1 MVALCPTDDELA
13 LLERHLG
20 FSAFR
25 DGAYGSRRSISKQ
38 ESATT
43 SALLDFF
50 CFDAEGP
57 PFSMVAEA
65 EDWRLGESSSSEA
78 TPSSG
83 ASSVGDH
90 GPPSDLGGADFGFVP
105 GTAVFIVGLQRAPSF
120 NGLQGMIESW
130 DEAEGRYNLLLLSP
144 ARANGQR
151 RAKVKPENLRS
162 AMPMGIPPVPP
173 PVLPPNVI

>member
-1 MVALCPTDDELA
+1 MALCPTDEELA

-20 FSAFR
+20 FAAFR
-25 DGAYGSRRSISKQ
+25 DGAYGSRHRSSSDQ
-38 ESATT
+38 ESVTR

-50 CFDAEGP
+50 RFDAEGP
-57 PFSMVAEA
+57 PFSMLAEA
-65 EDWRLGESSSSEA
+65 EDWRLGDCSSEA

-90 GPPSDLGGADFGFVP
+90 GPPSDPGTADFGFLP

-120 NGLQGMIESW
+120 NGLQGMVESW
-130 DEAEGRYNLLLLSP
+130 DEGEGRYNLLLLSP
-144 ARANGQR
+144 APNGQR

-173 PVLPPNVI
+173 PVLPPGVI